1 MEHEKATEAKPGEIF
16 GEIKHCI
23 QSGYNLREIIDHIDE
38 LRCQSQN
45 EKRELSHLYET
56 KIKNMGN
63 AGCNGG
69 EYYTPRPLERA
80 IIHVLQPRIGES
92 IYGWRSGWATWLR
105 VSRMAS
111 SG

>member
-1 MEHEKATEAKPGEIF
+1 
-16 GEIKHCI
+16 
-23 QSGYNLREIIDHIDE
+23 
-38 LRCQSQN
+38 
-45 EKRELSHLYET
+45 
-56 KIKNMGN
+56 MGN

-105 VSRMAS
+105 GSRMAS